1 MSLPVE
7 YFTDQTHLT
16 DLQKL
21 KDEELYPIIRLFRS
35 ELENFN
41 KSEEF
46 KLKGLIIACNEMK
59 DLIKDFRFILN
70 GYIEVINNQLP
81 YYGRPVEEEDLD
93 QIPFCFIEE
102 IEELLKEMDKIENI
116 LDKIKA
122 VRLLKEKVDE
132 LANKCLYK
140 MRILYDSLNDF
151 IYGESCFWDKID
163 LEKKEII
170 IKKWHYD
177 AKAKA
182 DITAIIGEALK
193 TGKAE
198 RERRNDYIE

>member
-35 ELENFN
+35 ELEKFN

-70 GYIEVINNQLP
+70 GYLKLMYQNDNHVPLDALKDIEGLYSVIN
-81 YYGRPVEEEDLD
+81 
-93 QIPFCFIEE
+93 
-102 IEELLKEMDKIENI
+102 KIEI
-116 LDKIKA
+116 YLDKIKA

-132 LANKCLYK
+132 LAEKCIYE
-140 MRILYDSLNDF
+140 MRILYDFLSDF
-151 IYGESCFWDKID
+151 IYEDFCFWRQYSP
-163 LEKKEII
+163 LE
-170 IKKWHYD
+170 
-177 AKAKA
+177 
-182 DITAIIGEALK
+182 
-193 TGKAE
+193 
-198 RERRNDYIE
+198 

>member
-1 MSLPVE
+1 MSLPIE
-7 YFTDQTHLT
+7 YFIDQTHIT

-21 KDEELYPIIRLFRS
+21 QDEKLYHIIRLFRN
-35 ELENFN
+35 ELEKFN
-41 KSEEF
+41 ES

-70 GYIEVINNQLP
+70 GYIEVINKQLP
-81 YYGRPVEEEDLD
+81 
-93 QIPFCFIEE
+93 FCLKEE
-102 IEELLKEMDKIENI
+102 IEELLKEMDKIENN

-132 LANKCLYK
+132 LGNKCLYK

-151 IYGESCFWDKID
+151 IYWESCYWESCYWDKID

-170 IKKWHYD
+170 IKQWHYD
-177 AKAKA
+177 A
-182 DITAIIGEALK
+182 
-193 TGKAE
+193 
-198 RERRNDYIE
+198 NNYIE